1 VRGDG
6 SRVVRLS
13 LPRWL
18 ARAATWAAT
27 GVAVATVG
35 LSAEYALR
43 GDERAEI
50 LSLQG
55 RLAAQRDLVD
65 SFRTRIAAVRGQ
77 ISGWKAVHARM
88 FHAFGPDTRGVGG
101 GTPLPDPA
109 PAQAPRLDDE
119 IALLSRSVAEES
131 PRLDDLERVVGR
143 AGKLLDTLPLRW
155 PLRGEVHSGFG
166 PRISPWNGEREQHNG
181 LDIGGLPGTPVT
193 APAPGRVIVA
203 GAGGDFG
210 RHVLIDHGNG
220 VRSRYGHLK
229 KIEVKAGD
237 HVEKGQRIGL
247 VGSTGRSTGPHL
259 HYEILVAGKA
269 VDPRAFLWEPATKQ

>member
-1 VRGDG
+1 VL
-6 SRVVRLS
+6 RLA

-18 ARAATWAAT
+18 ARAGAWAAT
-27 GVAVATVG
+27 GVAALAVG
-35 LSAEYALR
+35 LSAEYGLR
-43 GDERAEI
+43 GDERGEI
-50 LSLQG
+50 LAL
-55 RLAAQRDLVD
+55 RDKLEAQHELVD

-77 ISGWKAVHARM
+77 IAGWKAVHARM

-109 PAQAPRLDDE
+109 PTQAPRLDDE
-119 IALLSRSVAEES
+119 VALLSRSVAEES
-131 PRLDDLERVVGR
+131 PRLDDLERLVGR

-155 PLRGEVHSGFG
+155 PLRGEVNSGFG

-181 LDIGGLPGTPVT
+181 LDIAGLPGTPVT
-193 APAPGRVIVA
+193 SPAAGTVVVA

-229 KIEVKAGD
+229 KIEVKAGQ
-237 HVEKGQRIGL
+237 HVEKGDRIGL

-269 VDPRAFLWEPATKQ
+269 VDPRGFLFEPATKP